1 MERIYLLEDDDSIR
15 KLVIYALGSQGYEA
29 QGFDRPSDFWS
40 AMEGPQPA
48 LILLDIM
55 LPEEDGLSI
64 LQKLRASAATKRIP
78 VIMLTAKNT
87 EYDRVVGLDSGA
99 DDFISKPFELDV
111 AVAKIQALLRRTYSF
126 GGQVNVIEHGGAV
139 LNLGDASL
147 SYAGQKIELSK
158 NEFKI
163 LQLLLENKGKTVSRD
178 AIMKRLW
185 ESDSFIDDNT
195 LTVNMTRLRKRLLEL
210 GLQNFIH
217 TKKGLGYLIEN
228 D

>member
-99 DDFISKPFELDV
+99 DDFISKPFGMMELLARVRAVLRRAEPSGDAGGVQIGVLYICPPQHIVRVNGKNVQLTNKEFEILCLLVENRGIVLTRGTLMDKVWGFDCDRENRTLDV
-111 AVAKIQALLRRTYSF
+111 HIRTLRVKLGEAGSCIETVRGVGYKI
-126 GGQVNVIEHGGAV
+126 GGRA
-139 LNLGDASL
+139 
-147 SYAGQKIELSK
+147 
-158 NEFKI
+158 
-163 LQLLLENKGKTVSRD
+163 
-178 AIMKRLW
+178 
-185 ESDSFIDDNT
+185 
-195 LTVNMTRLRKRLLEL
+195 
-210 GLQNFIH
+210 
-217 TKKGLGYLIEN
+217 
-228 D
+228 

>member
-78 VIMLTAKNT
+78 VIMLTAKNMSMT
-87 EYDRVVGLDSGA
+87 GWWA
-99 DDFISKPFELDV
+99 WTAAPM
-111 AVAKIQALLRRTYSF
+111 T
-126 GGQVNVIEHGGAV
+126 
-139 LNLGDASL
+139 L
-147 SYAGQKIELSK
+147 SPSPSA
-158 NEFKI
+158 
-163 LQLLLENKGKTVSRD
+163 
-178 AIMKRLW
+178 
-185 ESDSFIDDNT
+185 
-195 LTVNMTRLRKRLLEL
+195 
-210 GLQNFIH
+210 
-217 TKKGLGYLIEN
+217 
-228 D
+228 

>member
-99 DDFISKPFELDV
+99 DDFISKPFGMMELV
-111 AVAKIQALLRRTYSF
+111 ARVRAVLRRTEPASSSTEYQVGSLYVSPERHIVKVN
-126 GGQVNVIEHGGAV
+126 GQDVT
-139 LNLGDASL
+139 LT
-147 SYAGQKIELSK
+147 YK
-158 NEFKI
+158 EFEI
-163 LQLLLENKGKTVSRD
+163 LCLLLENEGVVLTRSVLMDRIWGCEFERENRTLDVHIRTLRAKLGEAGSCIETVRGVGY
-178 AIMKRLW
+178 K
-185 ESDSFIDDNT
+185 
-195 LTVNMTRLRKRLLEL
+195 LE
-210 GLQNFIH
+210 GS
-217 TKKGLGYLIEN
+217 K
-228 D
+228 

>member
-1 MERIYLLEDDDSIR
+1 MYKILIVEDDLTIARVLDERLQSWGYAVQTVSDFSRVLEDFLSFDPQ
-15 KLVIYALGSQGYEA
+15 LV
-29 QGFDRPSDFWS
+29 
-40 AMEGPQPA
+40 
-48 LILLDIM
+48 LLDIS
-55 LPEEDGLSI
+55 LPYYNGYHWCQEIRRLSKVPI
-64 LQKLRASAATKRIP
+64 LFISSAGDNMNL
-78 VIMLTAKNT
+78 IMAINM
-87 EYDRVVGLDSGA
+87 GG
-99 DDFISKPFELDV
+99 DDFIPKPFELDV

-147 SYAGQKIELSK
+147 SCGNRKIELSK

-178 AIMKRLW
+178 VIMKRLW

-210 GLQNFIH
+210 GLQDFIH

-228 D
+228 E